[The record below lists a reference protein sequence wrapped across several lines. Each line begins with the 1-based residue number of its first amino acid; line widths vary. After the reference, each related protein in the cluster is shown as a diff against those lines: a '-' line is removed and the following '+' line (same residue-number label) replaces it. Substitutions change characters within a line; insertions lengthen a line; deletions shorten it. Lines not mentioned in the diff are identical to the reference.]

1 MLLWGFIALAASDPA
16 SIRHAVETA
25 QWAAAGRLG

>member
-16 SIRHAVETA
+16 SIRHAVETV